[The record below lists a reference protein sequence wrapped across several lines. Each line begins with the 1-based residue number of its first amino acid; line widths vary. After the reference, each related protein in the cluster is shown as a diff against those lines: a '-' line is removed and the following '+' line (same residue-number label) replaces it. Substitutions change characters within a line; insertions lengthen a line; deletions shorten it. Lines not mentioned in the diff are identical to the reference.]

1 MTKSMKEWL
10 QDAPGRA
17 FDVVRV
23 ELGQAGFVQVK
34 TIRNRATKNSIAV
47 FRKADRGDDPA
58 YTIEV
63 EHDWDYD
70 HYGIGR
76 AGKVV
81 RTSELQGGMRNDYT

>member
-10 QDAPGRA
+10 QEAPGRA
-17 FDVVRV
+17 FETLKA
-23 ELGQAGFVQVK
+23 ELGQAGFVQARTV
-34 TIRNRATKNSIAV
+34 RNRTTKNTVAV
-47 FRKADRGDDPA
+47 FRKAVRGEDPA

-63 EHDWDYD
+63 EHEWEYD

-81 RTSELQGGMRNDYT
+81 RTSEMQGGLRNDYT